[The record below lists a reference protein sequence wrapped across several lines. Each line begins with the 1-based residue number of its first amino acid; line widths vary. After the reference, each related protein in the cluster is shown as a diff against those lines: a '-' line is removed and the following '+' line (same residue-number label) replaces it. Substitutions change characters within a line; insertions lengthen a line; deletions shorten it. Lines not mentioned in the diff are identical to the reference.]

1 MGPGPAAGPQRNPA
15 VHRTLALA
23 ASVLLALAACSAQG
37 EQQTGTVTVRVT
49 DHRAGIG
56 DFTTLHVT
64 FTEISLHRKGSL
76 RWTGWVEVLRH
87 SPAVDIVPLK
97 EGRWATVGE
106 APVATGRYDAMRVQF
121 GEVQGALRSG
131 GAVTMIPIG
140 TTIAVGLDVEA
151 DGRQAVLIDL
161 YVEDQTDH
169 QPGQYAVKIQEVTV
183 GEAAK

>member
-1 MGPGPAAGPQRNPA
+1 MEPGPGAGPQRSPA
-15 VHRTLALA
+15 MRRTLVLA
-23 ASVLLALAACSAQG
+23 ASVLLILAACSAQG
-37 EQQTGTVTVRVT
+37 EQQTGTVAVRVT

-76 RWTGWVEVLRH
+76 RWIGWVEVLRN

-106 APVATGRYDAMRVQF
+106 ARVETGRYDAMRLQF
-121 GEVQGALRSG
+121 GDVQGALRSG
-131 GAVTMIPIG
+131 GAVTMVPIG
-140 TTIAVGLDVEA
+140 TTVAVGLDVEP
-151 DGRQAVLIDL
+151 DGRHAVLIDL

-183 GEAAK
+183 GEAGK